1 MRKGIVI
8 LIAAVLAAAAGA
20 ALLSLS
26 APLLDEDREYT
37 LTALY
42 WRGQEI
48 SDQVDEDEM
57 MDLLRDAS
65 RSLIPRGA
73 LPQHIF
79 AEMEHFFT
87 VYKELEN
94 AKATSITDV
103 EGRTVAEQVI
113 AACLEQYKKDF
124 GGKKGRK
131 SEK

>member
-8 LIAAVLAAAAGA
+8 LIAVVLVAAAGA

-65 RSLIPRGA
+65 RSMVSRGGLPRTA
-73 LPQHIF
+73 F
-79 AEMEHFFT
+79 AET
-87 VYKELEN
+87 VEIDLQGEEGPWHIVLCDEDGVYAVYEDADWCYPIRDGEAL
-94 AKATSITDV
+94 ARAV
-103 EGRTVAEQVI
+103 EALLQE
-113 AACLEQYKKDF
+113 
-124 GGKKGRK
+124 
-131 SEK
+131 

>member
-8 LIAAVLAAAAGA
+8 LIAVVLVAAAGA

-73 LPQHIF
+73 CPS
-79 AEMEHFFT
+79 T
-87 VYKELEN
+87 P
-94 AKATSITDV
+94 S
-103 EGRTVAEQVI
+103 R
-113 AACLEQYKKDF
+113 
-124 GGKKGRK
+124 R
-131 SEK
+131 